1 MASPLSAAANR
12 VVTIHYTLTLAQGQ
26 VVDQSGDE
34 PLIYL
39 HGHENIVPGLESQ
52 LEGKAA
58 GDKLKAV
65 VTPADGYGEK
75 LPNALRKVPKS
86 ALPEDEP
93 IEVGMQ
99 FVMQDKQGDLA
110 AMWVTKVE
118 PDSVTFDLNH
128 PLAGET
134 LTFDVE
140 VLDVRDATAVEL
152 DHGHVHGPGDHH
164 HH

>member
-1 MASPLSAAANR
+1 MASTLSAAANR
-12 VVTIHYTLTLAQGQ
+12 AVTIHYTLTLGQGQ

-34 PLIYL
+34 PLTYL
-39 HGHENIVPGLESQ
+39 HGHENIVPGLEQQ
-52 LEGKAA
+52 LEGKVA

-65 VTPADGYGEK
+65 VPPAEGYGEK
-75 LPNALRKVPKS
+75 LPDALRKIPKS
-86 ALPEDEP
+86 SLPEDEP

-99 FVMQDKQGDLA
+99 FMMQNKQGDVA
-110 AMWVTKVE
+110 AMWVVKVE
-118 PDSVTFDLNH
+118 PESVTFDLNH

-140 VLDVRDATAVEL
+140 VLEVREATAAEL
-152 DHGHVHGPGDHH
+152 DHGHVHGPHGHH